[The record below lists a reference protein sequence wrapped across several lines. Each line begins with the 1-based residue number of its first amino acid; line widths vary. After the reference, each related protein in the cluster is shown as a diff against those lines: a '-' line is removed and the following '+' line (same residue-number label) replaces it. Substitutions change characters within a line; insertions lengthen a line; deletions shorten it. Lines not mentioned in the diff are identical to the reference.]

1 MDALWCGSCAK
12 DLVVIETSESVLSSQ
27 ASLSYSDHSF
37 LFPMIHSPTLNK
49 SGKMPPTWRLNAE
62 LDGKVHRQQ
71 QRGTETW
78 RRFRVAGKGN
88 KGSEVRGVQWPC

>member
-1 MDALWCGSCAK
+1 MAMDALWCGSCAK

-62 LDGKVHRQQ
+62 LDGKVH
-71 QRGTETW
+71 
-78 RRFRVAGKGN
+78 
-88 KGSEVRGVQWPC
+88 